1 MLQERLLLLL
11 LVILYDDDKWDK
23 RGNRSHP
30 PYLEET
36 SQYRP
41 HRKSVDKVRSYR
53 VGIELKTHRTGELF
67 LQFEEIR
74 RRR

>member
-1 MLQERLLLLL
+1 MLQEMLLFLIQ
-11 LVILYDDDKWDK
+11 VTLYDDDKWDK

-41 HRKSVDKVRSYR
+41 HRKSVGKVRS
-53 VGIELKTHRTGELF
+53 
-67 LQFEEIR
+67 
-74 RRR
+74 